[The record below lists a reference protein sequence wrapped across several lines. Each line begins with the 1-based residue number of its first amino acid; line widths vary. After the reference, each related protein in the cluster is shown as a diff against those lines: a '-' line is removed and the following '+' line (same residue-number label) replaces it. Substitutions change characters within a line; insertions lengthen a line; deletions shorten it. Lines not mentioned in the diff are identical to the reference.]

1 MTNTLLLHPRTFLIS
16 KSGIIPAKLA
26 NNIEILG
33 KNSQDEYSYKN
44 IQRQSDEI
52 VEAKTREILTERKLF
67 NIYENYHVSSSK
79 GLLSIN
85 QITEEHEIL
94 DIKNI
99 RLEEIQNLLKSTANY
114 PNSYKS
120 YLCGFQNSL
129 LAKFFHD
136 EEYMPKSDDVYY
148 HDSSFFLELE
158 NGKLLGISEKQDDNG
173 LLKKI
178 ILWHKRSEITNN
190 FSKIYEKIYKD
201 MSYISSGIIIR
212 CIPKELTSD
221 LHTLDTEFVNSVK
234 QSTDVDL
241 NEDSLTKNVVQFMSE
256 KLITPLLPRY
266 VTEFSNIQF
275 FLVGFLTGMVWDGR
289 RVDYNDTFDGTRHL
303 DWSRGKKRDTNRKM
317 ITTKPIKLYMKKGY
331 FLPKMLPPFLSVY
344 DMNYEYRYNK
354 ENGEI
359 EMLIYLTNMP
369 NLLNNK
375 LGNTDYRKFSKVLH
389 IADHDKSNL
398 IKFNIDV
405 KDDVFLPW
413 RPILDFTLVEID

>member
-1 MTNTLLLHPRTFLIS
+1 
-16 KSGIIPAKLA
+16 
-26 NNIEILG
+26 
-33 KNSQDEYSYKN
+33 
-44 IQRQSDEI
+44 
-52 VEAKTREILTERKLF
+52 
-67 NIYENYHVSSSK
+67 
-79 GLLSIN
+79 
-85 QITEEHEIL
+85 
-94 DIKNI
+94 
-99 RLEEIQNLLKSTANY
+99 
-114 PNSYKS
+114 
-120 YLCGFQNSL
+120 
-129 LAKFFHD
+129 
-136 EEYMPKSDDVYY
+136 
-148 HDSSFFLELE
+148 
-158 NGKLLGISEKQDDNG
+158 
-173 LLKKI
+173 
-178 ILWHKRSEITNN
+178 
-190 FSKIYEKIYKD
+190 

-212 CIPKELTSD
+212 CIPKELARD
-221 LHTLDTEFVNSVK
+221 LHRPNYSKHKIKHDPSRNLV
-234 QSTDVDL
+234 
-241 NEDSLTKNVVQFMSE
+241 
-256 KLITPLLPRY
+256 TPLLPLY

-331 FLPKMLPPFLSVY
+331 FLPKMLPAFLSVY

-398 IKFNIDV
+398 ISFNID
-405 KDDVFLPW
+405 KMESLW